1 MRVTSIT
8 KSMNIK
14 FATLPYSNADINV
27 SMTAELAPGDDVAEA
42 GQDLNNILLLE
53 IKEFK
58 EFKAAVDEVCV
69 QTFDK
74 PKSL

>member
-27 SMTAELAPGDDVAEA
+27 SLTAELAPGDDVAEA
-42 GQDLNNILLLE
+42 GQGLNNILLLE
-53 IKEFK
+53 IKDC
-58 EFKAAVDEVCV
+58 KAAVDEVCV

-74 PKSL
+74 PRSL

>member
-42 GQDLNNILLLE
+42 GQDLNNILLRE
-53 IKEFK
+53 VKD
-58 EFKAAVDEVCV
+58 FKAAVDEVCV

-74 PKSL
+74 PKGL

>member
-42 GQDLNNILLLE
+42 GQDLNSILLQE
-53 IKEFK
+53 IKD
-58 EFKAAVDEVCV
+58 FKAAVDEVCV

-74 PKSL
+74 PKGL